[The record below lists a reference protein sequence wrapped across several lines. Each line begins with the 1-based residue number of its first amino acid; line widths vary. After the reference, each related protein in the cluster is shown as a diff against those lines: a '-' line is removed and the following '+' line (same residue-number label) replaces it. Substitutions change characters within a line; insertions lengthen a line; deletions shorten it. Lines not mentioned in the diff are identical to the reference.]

1 MSERQ
6 SSSHKEDRYRVRK
19 ESRNSRD
26 RDGSSNHRR
35 HQSSRDDDRMNRGS
49 RRDHKDRERSDRYRS
64 HGEHEHRSRHR
75 NSHLDSHRDSH
86 KESHRDHHRDRH
98 HRIHKAPEIVLKDE
112 HGSWYI
118 EHEARQRSRI
128 TEDPHNRLNKLKAD
142 ILKAE
147 MRNDPELETLKKQYK
162 QLADDLAGNQAD
174 SNSADTTEKIHI
186 IDQSMQKLASV
197 KASNEESNIHEMVQE
212 EIASRARGDRM
223 DMKMAEQI
231 GRDRGYQHEEDY
243 LTENAERMSKI
254 SQKTET
260 NLRNQLLN
268 DSKKIEEAV
277 SRCALCLS
285 DEKEAKATVVSSA
298 TRVYMCLAP
307 DPPIAKGTVCIVPF
321 EHYTNTLECDDDEW
335 EEIRN
340 YMKALSRMWYALNRG
355 VIFYENAV
363 SRSHKSHAVIFAV
376 PVPLS
381 LQKSAAGFFSEAMNT
396 ADDEW
401 ASHRKVIDTRKKAEE
416 MEPEY
421 AKYAFRVSIA
431 KEAPYFHVWLNINGG
446 MGHIVENTSKW
457 PPGDRFAREVIGGML
472 QADPVLIRKYGSWLP
487 SDPGKPIFEKYWKK
501 FDWTLQQ

>member
-6 SSSHKEDRYRVRK
+6 SSSRRDDRFKVHKEPHNNRQHERSRYN
-19 ESRNSRD
+19 SGYALSRD
-26 RDGSSNHRR
+26 NERR
-35 HQSSRDDDRMNRGS
+35 SRGS
-49 RRDHKDRERSDRYRS
+49 ERDREDREKSGRYRS
-64 HGEHEHRSRHR
+64 HRDTDHRSKHR
-75 NSHLDSHRDSH
+75 DSHRDSD
-86 KESHRDHHRDRH
+86 RDGHHRRH
-98 HRIHKAPEIVLKDE
+98 RSPEIVLEDE

-118 EHEARQRSRI
+118 DHEARRKPTSTDDSKNQ
-128 TEDPHNRLNKLKAD
+128 LNKLKAD

-147 MRNDPELETLKKQYK
+147 MRNDPELERLKAKYK
-162 QLADDLAGNQAD
+162 QLTYDLSRGEIEPNVADATGKL
-174 SNSADTTEKIHI
+174 HI

-197 KASNEESNIHEMVQE
+197 KASDEKSNVHEMVQE

-223 DMKMAEQI
+223 DMKLAEQI
-231 GRDRGYQHEEDY
+231 GRDGGYQNEEDY

-254 SQKTET
+254 SQKNET
-260 NLRNQLLN
+260 NLRNQVLN
-268 DSKKIEEAV
+268 DSKRIEEAI
-277 SRCALCLS
+277 SQCALCIS
-285 DEKEAKATVVSSA
+285 DEKKARATVVSSA
-298 TRVYMCLAP
+298 TRVYLCLAP

-363 SRSHKSHAVIFAV
+363 SRSHKSHAMIFAV
-376 PVPLS
+376 PVPLN
-381 LQKSAAGFFSEAMNT
+381 LQKSAAGFFNEAMNS

-401 ASHRKVIDTRKKAEE
+401 ASHRKIIDTRKKAEE
-416 MEPEY
+416 MDAEY
-421 AKYAFRVSIA
+421 AKFAFRTSIA

-457 PPGDRFAREVIGGML
+457 PSGDRFAREVIGGML
-472 QADPVLIRKYGSWLP
+472 QVDPILIRKYGSWLSP
-487 SDPGKPIFEKYWKK
+487 DPGKPIFEKYWKK